1 MNSKAIFGLLV
12 TVALL
17 VWGIVLGGPFSS
29 FLDVGSGV
37 IVGGVTAGLLV
48 ATHGFQPASASLFGG
63 LGRLLA
69 PERFIPWTP
78 QEAESAGQ
86 IASSAIRFALLAAVL
101 GGLIGLIAMFQNL
114 DDPTRIGPAMAL
126 MLLSSFYSLM
136 LIALWFLP
144 VSRRFS

>member
-48 ATHGFQPASASLFGG
+48 ATTATKCKSPRGFC
-63 LGRLLA
+63 
-69 PERFIPWTP
+69 
-78 QEAESAGQ
+78 
-86 IASSAIRFALLAAVL
+86 
-101 GGLIGLIAMFQNL
+101 
-114 DDPTRIGPAMAL
+114 PTLVCPPPSVVDI
-126 MLLSSFYSLM
+126 
-136 LIALWFLP
+136 
-144 VSRRFS
+144 SREL